1 VTGARLSEKK
11 EKKKKK
17 KKKKKNSNP
26 SIQQSRFLT
35 ARLGLFNPG
44 H

>member
-17 KKKKKNSNP
+17 KKKTATPTS
-26 SIQQSRFLT
+26 SRVAFLT